1 MLTRR
6 ANWAMLRPVSEGDRR
21 KRCGV
26 EYAPGQPP
34 VVAVFIDDAVLRE
47 TVGAILEDAGY
58 RVWRLPAD
66 PDGVAAVRATPPD
79 AVLLE
84 VWVGAPERG
93 LALLARLRADAA
105 TDAVPVVGLSTAA
118 ATPERRTV
126 LRDLGCA
133 AVLPA
138 PFDLDDLLATLAA
151 VLAPD
156 ADELSEA
163 SGG

>member
-1 MLTRR
+1 MRLCRVTLFGDIRLTLSGTPFAGLHRSPQISHPRQITVLAALRMLTRR

-66 PDGVAAVRATPPD
+66 P
-79 AVLLE
+79 
-84 VWVGAPERG
+84 
-93 LALLARLRADAA
+93 RLKQ
-105 TDAVPVVGLSTAA
+105 
-118 ATPERRTV
+118 ERRM
-126 LRDLGCA
+126 
-133 AVLPA
+133 
-138 PFDLDDLLATLAA
+138 
-151 VLAPD
+151 
-156 ADELSEA
+156 
-163 SGG
+163 